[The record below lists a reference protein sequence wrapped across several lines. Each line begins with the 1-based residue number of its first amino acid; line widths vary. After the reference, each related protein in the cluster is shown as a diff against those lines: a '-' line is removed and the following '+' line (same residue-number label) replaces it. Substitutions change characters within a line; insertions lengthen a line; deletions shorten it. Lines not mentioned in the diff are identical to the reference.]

1 MTRIFYNQHVALAGE
16 REHIGWIA
24 NLSAQKDGR
33 DGADLTGWC
42 AIKRGCRLFD
52 TQKTRLGIHIRK
64 HHFRPEVSR
73 RVRRRDKRN
82 GGHDDEI
89 AFPKSRLRHRQVQR
103 GRPVRADRSIRRAG
117 VFSKRTFEFI
127 DFWARRQVGLGHRRR
142 HGFNVVS
149 FNDLTSVE
157 EERDLLVHL
166 LAGFAPAPP
175 TPVMV

>member
-1 MTRIFYNQHVALAGE
+1 MARLIGPVSIFRAECMTRIFYNQHVALAGE

-89 AFPKSRLRHRQVQR
+89 AFPKSRLRHRQCSAVVPFEQTAVS
-103 GRPVRADRSIRRAG
+103 GAPVYSRNAPSN
-117 VFSKRTFEFI
+117 SSTF
-127 DFWARRQVGLGHRRR
+127 GP
-142 HGFNVVS
+142 VV
-149 FNDLTSVE
+149 
-157 EERDLLVHL
+157 R
-166 LAGFAPAPP
+166 
-175 TPVMV
+175 